1 MKITLSVEINA
12 GDSLSEI
19 IDKLENIVVRLPS
32 AKFSYSEDLELEF
45 EEVER

>member
-12 GDSLSEI
+12 GDSLSEV

-32 AKFSYSEDLELEF
+32 AKFSYSSDLELEF
-45 EEVER
+45 VEQEQ